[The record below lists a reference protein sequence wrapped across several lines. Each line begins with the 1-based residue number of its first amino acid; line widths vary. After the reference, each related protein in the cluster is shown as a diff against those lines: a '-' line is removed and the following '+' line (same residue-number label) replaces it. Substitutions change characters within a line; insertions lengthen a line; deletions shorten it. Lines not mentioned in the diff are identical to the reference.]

1 LEGAGKLKNTENGN
15 GRASDWLKFRDQLAQ
30 LGEDVDPRTIERMAV
45 AVLHHQ
51 RNGQATTTLKNW
63 TDLQVQS
70 FPPIT
75 YLVEPVLPQSALVC
89 ISAPTGSAKTFY
101 AIDLGFSVGLAG
113 KRVLFVVLE
122 GYPTHASRI
131 VAWKAHRGI
140 ASSTSIDTVSYC
152 PPQMALN
159 LLDEVSVARL
169 CRHIDQTGPYDF
181 VVIDNLNECMPGDE
195 NDAGVVG
202 QAMVALRKVQ
212 RCLDTS
218 ATVLVLDNFGHSAK
232 RLRGHSKKGD
242 SFDTVVYMRRVNDD
256 GSETGTDDDEEPLE
270 RVRVTCGKERNGAK
284 FKRFHLRFELVTGTD
299 AGVLVPARPP
309 QDPLLAAMVPGH
321 VYTAAT
327 LADMVGKHRETVI
340 RRLERYVER
349 GEMVKHDG
357 RPVAWSRVIHEID
370 LIEEEDQEEI
380 RNMEKNRA

>member
-1 LEGAGKLKNTENGN
+1 MHVKNTENGN
-15 GRASDWLKFRDQLAQ
+15 GRASDWLKFRDQLTR

-45 AVLHHQ
+45 AVLHRQ

-70 FPPIT
+70 FPPLT

-101 AIDLGFSVGLAG
+101 AIDLGFTVGLAG

-169 CRHIDQTGPYDF
+169 CRHIEQTGPYDF
-181 VVIDNLNECMPGDE
+181 VIIDNLNECMPGDE
-195 NDAGVVG
+195 NDGAVVG
-202 QAMVALRKVQ
+202 PAMVALRKVQ

-256 GSETGTDDDEEPLE
+256 GTETTLDDDEEPLE

-284 FKRFHLRFELVTGTD
+284 FKRFFLHFTPVTDTD
-299 AGVLVPARPP
+299 AGVLLPAAPP
-309 QDPLLAAMVPGH
+309 RDPLLNAMKPNSL
-321 VYTAAT
+321 YTIAM
-327 LADMVGKHRETVI
+327 LADLTGKSKPTVTK
-340 RRLERYVER
+340 RLQCYVER
-349 GEMVKHDG
+349 GEVFSHGG
-357 RPVAWSRVIHEID
+357 RPETWSRLSHEID
-370 LIEEEDQEEI
+370 LVEDDEEEAEVDL
-380 RNMEKNRA
+380 